1 MKLLRVLWESYLN
14 NLSKAHLNPI
24 QKVEATRQI
33 LTAKIQYQL
42 CLSDHGLEEVRKI
55 NWIIRKYVKRIL
67 HLSIWTSTAWIHH
80 RNSCNIPHFL
90 TAMMISLTKAST
102 KMKTLN
108 DMIAH
113 YTGDIITPLN
123 EDRLRRL
130 NLQSINNKKE
140 AAMKML
146 EAQIEQQNNRKALMT
161 EMRSKRKRSWLWT
174 KRGLTPGN
182 KLRYIQALSGTL
194 PTKVNKTRG
203 MNDLNMKKCKRCKSN
218 KVEDDTHILSA

>member
-1 MKLLRVLWESYLN
+1 
-14 NLSKAHLNPI
+14 
-24 QKVEATRQI
+24 
-33 LTAKIQYQL
+33 
-42 CLSDHGLEEVRKI
+42 
-55 NWIIRKYVKRIL
+55 
-67 HLSIWTSTAWIHH
+67 
-80 RNSCNIPHFL
+80 
-90 TAMMISLTKAST
+90 
-102 KMKTLN
+102 
-108 DMIAH
+108 MIAR

-140 AAMKML
+140 AAMKTL

-203 MNDLNMKKCKRCKSN
+203 M
-218 KVEDDTHILSA
+218 ILT